1 MTDSRGLAHMV
12 YFTLNDPSAENIQKL
27 IDSSYRNLANIP
39 GVTCFG
45 AGRLVEDLAR
55 PVNDRAFH
63 VGLNVVFSSRA
74 AHDSY
79 QQDPNH
85 LAFIA
90 ECKPLWAQVR
100 VFDSWLDG

>member
-1 MTDSRGLAHMV
+1 MV
-12 YFTLNDPSAENIQKL
+12 YFTLHECSPENIRKL
-27 IDSSYRNLANIP
+27 IDSSYRNLEKIP
-39 GVTCFG
+39 GVTFFG
-45 AGRLVEDLAR
+45 AGPLVEDLAR

-63 VGLNVVFSSRA
+63 VALQVAFSSRE
-74 AHDSY
+74 AHDAY

-100 VFDSWLDG
+100 VFDSWIG